1 LNKENGGNESYILD
15 STAFLTLFEDEPGAE
30 TVQKLLERAKK
41 GEIFIFASFV
51 SFTEIFYITLREQGE
66 EEAKRRIKLMNALA
80 MTRVE
85 SSKELGLI
93 AGQLKAAGKVS
104 FADTWIA
111 ATAIFYNAILVHKDP
126 EFEQL
131 KDKIEMLKLPYK
143 KIYKT
148 QRPPQ

>member
-1 LNKENGGNESYILD
+1 LDKENGKNENYVLD

-41 GEIFIFASFV
+41 GEIVIFASFV
-51 SFTEIFYITLREQGE
+51 SFTEIFYITLRENGE
-66 EEAKRRIKLMNALA
+66 EEATRRVKLMNALA

-93 AGQLKAAGKVS
+93 AGRLKATKRVS

-111 ATAIFYNAILVHKDP
+111 ATAIFYDAILVHKDP
-126 EFEQL
+126 EFEQVKSKL
-131 KDKIEMLKLPYK
+131 EMLKLPYK
-143 KIYKT
+143 KSEKK
-148 QRPPQ
+148 